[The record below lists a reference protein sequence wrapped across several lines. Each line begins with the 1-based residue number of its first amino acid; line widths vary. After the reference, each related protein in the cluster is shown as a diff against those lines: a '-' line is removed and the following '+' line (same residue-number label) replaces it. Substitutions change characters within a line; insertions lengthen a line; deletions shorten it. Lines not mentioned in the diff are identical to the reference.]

1 MYIIDD
7 KHTFVNLSLGETAG
21 KLRYALLITH
31 LPTERKAQA
40 GASGLFQKSL
50 WVKIRDEKRARYPPQ

>member
-7 KHTFVNLSLGETAG
+7 KHTFVNLSLETPG
-21 KLRYALLITH
+21 KPRYALLITH